1 MPDMSVTGSGS
12 NDPSPDFETVRK
24 IVYDEGLT
32 GEELTARQILELV
45 NANTDR
51 RVEVSSSHKIA
62 TILGS
67 NQSHPDLVIRE
78 TSPYTYEFGGDTGG
92 DGD

>member
-12 NDPSPDFETVRK
+12 NNTSPNFETIRK
-24 IVYDEGLT
+24 IVYDEDLT
-32 GEELTARQILELV
+32 GEELTARQILEVV
-45 NANTDR
+45 NANTDSR
-51 RVEVSSSHKIA
+51 IEISSSHKIA

-78 TSPYTYEFGGDTGG
+78 TSPYTYKFVGARD
-92 DGD
+92 